1 MEDYL
6 VDDAIAATAYL
17 FGDLVVVREEVSEVS
32 LDLVVLVRLRDLGLL
47 GIGSHHHLLLLF
59 LFLSENQSLGKV
71 DVHFLQPFERK
82 RINSFLELPQ
92 KQIKQ

>member
-59 LFLSENQSLGKV
+59 LLLFFLRHSNIINNHIPST
-71 DVHFLQPFERK
+71 
-82 RINSFLELPQ
+82 RIYLPRMM
-92 KQIKQ
+92 